1 MIFYSIECIEGL
13 LTRISDKDYG
23 CLKRQRQRKR
33 KDSWYSYLENSFENS
48 KWWIWEESAAILGF
62 TRFCYF
68 IRKRKSKAMDIN
80 ISMRERQQFIKIHC
94 SHEYTAGRRRIL
106 HRRQRRQLQMK
117 LLSTVKEVVKDYKI
131 AETTYFLIISGYKIS
146 GI

>member
-23 CLKRQRQRKR
+23 CLKCQWQRKR
-33 KDSWYSYLENSFENS
+33 KDSWYSYLENSFEYS

-80 ISMRERQQFIKIHC
+80 ISVRERQQFIKIHC
-94 SHEYTAGRRRIL
+94 SHEYTAGRRRLL
-106 HRRQRRQLQMK
+106 HRRQRRQLQLKLYLQSRKAYKITK
-117 LLSTVKEVVKDYKI
+117 LLRQHTS
-131 AETTYFLIISGYKIS
+131 L
-146 GI
+146 